1 MASKKK
7 GLSMEE
13 KAIRVEEW
21 FVAHPQPYLLKEIT
35 ALVPKSTGV
44 IPQSIEEVLEILLSE
59 DRITCD
65 KLGISNLYW
74 KFAPGQ
80 AAGSTGSGGATGG
93 KKKPLSFEAIAAAM
107 ATPDELQCAIAELQQ
122 SLFSVTAAT
131 QSREAILEVPEEI
144 VATDDALKQLRCDI
158 AATIDE
164 CATYADRDPL
174 VAQHMQQSTEIALE
188 AANRWAE
195 NVALLE
201 QFVMR
206 RLSHLGIT
214 GRQFREQF
222 EIPEDL

>member
-13 KAIRVEEW
+13 KANRVEEW
-21 FVAHPQPYLLKEIT
+21 FARHPQPYLLKEIT
-35 ALVPKSTGV
+35 TLVPKATGV
-44 IPQSIEEVLEILLSE
+44 IPQSIEEALELLLSE

-80 AAGSTGSGGATGG
+80 AAGQQGSAGGGN
-93 KKKPLSFEAIAAAM
+93 KKKQVSFESIAAAIK
-107 ATPDELQCAIAELQQ
+107 TPEELRGSIAELKNR
-122 SLFSVTAAT
+122 LLEVTSAT
-131 QSREAILEVPEEI
+131 ESREAILEQPDEI
-144 VATDDALKQLRCDI
+144 IATDDRTKQLRSEI
-158 AATIDE
+158 AVTVDE
-164 CATYADRDPL
+164 CSKFADRDPL
-174 VAQHMQQSTEIALE
+174 VAQQMQQSTEIALE

-201 QFVMR
+201 QFVLR

-214 GRQFREQF
+214 ARQFREQF